1 MRACSRGSLHFSFA
15 IDVLQIYKRDIPMK
29 LRRKGRL
36 TEEKRRIYKGERAQT
51 NVKREEGKVSKK
63 VG

>member
-36 TEEKRRIYKGERAQT
+36 TEEKRRIYRGET
-51 NVKREEGKVSKK
+51 RESSNKC
-63 VG
+63 